1 MKINSRTFLK
11 LIKKTAYYLVMTGT
25 FILGIAFFLSFI
37 YLFDF
42 KKKKGEHLG
51 FSFDGFYKQLKYVL
65 NQFMDFSP
73 SSFIEYA
80 SNPTVFDGFLHS
92 YTILGISLAIIIT
105 VGSILSIITMLSP
118 VNLRRKLH
126 QFLDF
131 FEGLPDL
138 VFIFAINMLNIILL
152 KEYNFKIFPM
162 YGLGS
167 TQPIAF
173 PVIVISFLPAILFGL
188 FLLKSMEDEEQEH
201 YIQFGF
207 AKGLRK
213 SYVYL
218 IHLTGNILPVF
229 IIKFRIILY
238 MLLSNLVLVEH
249 MYYYETAHT
258 NQIMMQMFRGE
269 HVLPLIYSIVMFV
282 LPVILLEYLVKFIVK
297 VTVIRKRGAL
307 PL

>member
-1 MKINSRTFLK
+1 MKKSLTTLLK
-11 LIKKTAYYLVMTGT
+11 FFKKTAYYLVMTGI
-25 FILGIAFFLSFI
+25 FILGSAFFLSFT

-42 KKKKGEHLG
+42 NKKEGEHLG
-51 FSFDGFYKQLKYVL
+51 FSIDGFYKQLKNVL
-65 NQFMDFSP
+65 SQFMDFSP
-73 SSFIEYA
+73 ESFIEYA
-80 SNPTVFDGFLHS
+80 ANPALLDGFLHS
-92 YTILGISLAIIIT
+92 YTILGISLAIIII
-105 VGSILSIITMLSP
+105 VGSMISFIVMLSP

-126 QFLDF
+126 HLLDF

-138 VFIFAINMLNIILL
+138 VFIFAINMFNIFLL

-201 YIQFGF
+201 YIQLGI

-213 SYVYL
+213 SYVYM
-218 IHLTGNILPVF
+218 IHMTRNIFPVF

-258 NQIMMQMFRGE
+258 NQIMMEMFRGE
-269 HVLPLIYSIVMFV
+269 HVLSLIYSIVMFV
-282 LPVILLEYLVKFIVK
+282 LPVILLEYLIKLIVK
-297 VTVIRKRGAL
+297 VTVIRKRGTL

>member
-1 MKINSRTFLK
+1 MEISLRTFFEI
-11 LIKKTAYYLVMTGT
+11 IKKTAYYLAMTGI
-25 FILGIAFFLSFI
+25 FILGIAFFLSFT
-37 YLFDF
+37 YVFDF
-42 KKKKGEHLG
+42 NEKKGEHLG
-51 FSFDGFYKQLKYVL
+51 FSFDGFYKQFNNVL
-65 NQFMDFSP
+65 NQLMDFRP
-73 SSFIEYA
+73 ESFIKYA
-80 SNPTVFDGFLHS
+80 ANPTVLDGFLHS
-92 YTILGISLAIIIT
+92 YTILGISLAIIII
-105 VGSILSIITMLSP
+105 VGSMISIIVMLSP

-152 KEYNFKIFPM
+152 KEYNFKIFSM

-201 YIQFGF
+201 YIQMGI

-218 IHLTGNILPVF
+218 VHMTRNILPVF

-269 HVLPLIYSIVMFV
+269 HVLLLIYSIVMFV
-282 LPVILLEYLVKFIVK
+282 LPVILLEYLIKFIVK
-297 VTVIRKRGAL
+297 VTVIRKRGTL